1 MGLFAVAARL
11 ESFEF
16 VEGLEELAVEVGF
29 VAHDAVEVEVVE
41 DEARLLLAEGLVVV
55 DGRQVLLGVG
65 GGIGVDVVVFALDD
79 GGQACGLGDLIAG
92 DAPQPPEQ
100 GGDARGQLLLKR
112 ALRGEVFGD
121 ACEVALVLRLVLH
134 AGDDGAIGP
143 HAVADGF
150 GVVFLGWVGH
160 GWARM
165 VLQNW
170 CVFATLCPF
179 RSWGRLR
186 YVGFLPHPVSAV
198 RCHPSPVTGEGYG

>member
-11 ESFEF
+11 EGFEF
-16 VEGLEELAVEVGF
+16 MERLEALPVEVGF
-29 VAHDAVEVEVVE
+29 IAHDAVEVEVIE

-79 GGQACGLGDLIAG
+79 GGQACGLGGLVAG
-92 DAPQPPEQ
+92 DAAQPPEQ
-100 GGDARGQLLLKR
+100 GGDARGQFLFER
-112 ALRGEVFGD
+112 ALGSEVLGD
-121 ACEVALVLRLVLH
+121 AREVSLVLLLVLH

-160 GWARM
+160 SWARM
-165 VLQNW
+165 VLQNR
-170 CVFATLCPF
+170 VFS
-179 RSWGRLR
+179 RR
-186 YVGFLPHPVSAV
+186 YVRFVADGADVMSGFSLTPSALCAATGLP
-198 RCHPSPVTGEGYG
+198 